1 MAAAAAAP
9 FTQPQFL
16 EVHLPFTQLPAC
28 LAGCTLWSD
37 ATDATTS
44 TTSTTASAS
53 QRQQSPESSGTASKQ
68 SRFRLD
74 KAVSRGI
81 QGAADAPA
89 SSARGDGRFNDGGAI
104 KKQ

>member
-1 MAAAAAAP
+1 MAAALL
-9 FTQPQFL
+9 TQPQFL

-37 ATDATTS
+37 ATDAS
-44 TTSTTASAS
+44 TTSATASAS
-53 QRQQSPESSGTASKQ
+53 QQQQSPESSGTASKQ
-68 SRFRLD
+68 SRFRFD
-74 KAVSRGI
+74 KAVSKGI

-89 SSARGDGRFNDGGAI
+89 SSAGGDRLFNDGGAI